1 MPLICPSVFEELR
14 QTSGDDLLDALIDA
28 FLDEGPKMLAA
39 MQAARA
45 TADLDVFRR
54 NAHSLKTN
62 AETFGATDLAVG
74 AKSLEVAARAG
85 TIGSATQMESLLEA
99 YRAAAVALQE
109 LRELR
114 EPRP

>member
-14 QTSGDDLLDALIDA
+14 QTSGDELLDALIDA

-39 MQAARA
+39 MQVAHAA
-45 TADLDVFRR
+45 ADLDAFRR

-62 AETFGATDLAVG
+62 AETFGATELAVC
-74 AKSLEVAARAG
+74 AKALEVAARAG
-85 TIGSATQMESLLEA
+85 TIGSAAQMKSLLEA
-99 YRAAAVALQE
+99 YHAAALA